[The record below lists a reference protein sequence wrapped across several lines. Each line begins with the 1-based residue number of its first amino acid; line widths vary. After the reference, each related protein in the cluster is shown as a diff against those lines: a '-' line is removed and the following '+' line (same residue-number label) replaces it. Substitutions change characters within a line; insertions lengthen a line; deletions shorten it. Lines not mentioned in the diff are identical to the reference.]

1 MSGLSRLMGMNGKS
15 PLFITASLLIATL
28 SVALPDLDLET
39 VTETQAR
46 KVAAQFIGDARE
58 ASSAPETKS

>member
-1 MSGLSRLMGMNGKS
+1 MGMNRNS

-39 VTETQAR
+39 VTEGQAG
-46 KVAAQFIGDARE
+46 KVAAQVIRDARE
-58 ASSAPETKS
+58 ASSAPEAKS